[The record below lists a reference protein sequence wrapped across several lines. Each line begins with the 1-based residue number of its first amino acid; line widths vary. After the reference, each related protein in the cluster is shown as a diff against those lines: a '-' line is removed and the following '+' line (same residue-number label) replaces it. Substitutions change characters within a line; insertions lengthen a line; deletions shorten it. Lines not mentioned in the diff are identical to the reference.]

1 MKKTAFLFA
10 ALLVVLTICATDAK
24 ASERW
29 TKAQAQAWGE
39 ANPWFCGFNYIP
51 ANAIKY
57 TAMWDKTSFSPEVME
72 RELALAEETGLN
84 CARVVLQYA
93 VYAENPKHFIK
104 AFDKFWKFATD
115 TVSRQCRSSSTTAFS
130 APTPIP

>member
-10 ALLVVLTICATDAK
+10 ALLAVLTICATGAK

-51 ANAIKY
+51 ANAI
-57 TAMWDKTSFSPEVME
+57 
-72 RELALAEETGLN
+72 N
-84 CARVVLQYA
+84 
-93 VYAENPKHFIK
+93 
-104 AFDKFWKFATD
+104 
-115 TVSRQCRSSSTTAFS
+115 
-130 APTPIP
+130 